1 MGSSPRPCVRPD
13 GSDNGK
19 RRCDAFA
26 TTLVTMSLSTLL
38 LAACSAAPQQGTSP
52 DAAAATETDR
62 TTLGGAPVALFAR
75 DGACLVRREGQ
86 RDIALAPAAPC
97 RFLRAGGQV
106 QQHPYP
112 DRGVDAVVL
121 VIGSPASAAQKA
133 GFGIAASEVCGTM
146 AHGLKLRG
154 TTVTAAARPLRGGM
168 FCFDKGRDEKDFYA
182 VAHED

>member
-1 MGSSPRPCVRPD
+1 MTLRPVRITAP
-13 GSDNGK
+13 
-19 RRCDAFA
+19 A
-26 TTLVTMSLSTLL
+26 LL
-38 LAACSAAPQQGTSP
+38 LAACSPTPQQETPP

-62 TTLGGAPVALFAR
+62 TTLGGAPVALVAR

-97 RFLRAGGQV
+97 RFLRSGGQL
-106 QQHPYP
+106 QQHRYP

-121 VIGSPASAAQKA
+121 VIGSPASAAQKSE
-133 GFGIAASEVCGTM
+133 FGITASEVCGTM
-146 AHGLKLRG
+146 AHGLTLRG

-168 FCFDKGRDEKDFYA
+168 FCVDKGRDEKDFYA